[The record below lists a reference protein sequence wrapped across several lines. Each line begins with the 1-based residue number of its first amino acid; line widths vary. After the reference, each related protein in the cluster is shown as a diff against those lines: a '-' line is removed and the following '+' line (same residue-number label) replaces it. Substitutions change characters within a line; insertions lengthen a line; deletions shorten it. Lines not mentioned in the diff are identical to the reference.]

1 MQCAQGEPRAAGCV
15 RVSEAMGGYTLY
27 EHEAAAVEED
37 EEMVYAYAAQSG
49 AGAAGP
55 SPPR

>member
-1 MQCAQGEPRAAGCV
+1 VQCAQGEPGCV

-27 EHEAAAVEED
+27 EQEAAAVEED

-49 AGAAGP
+49 AAGP
-55 SPPR
+55 SPRR